1 MPDLLAKAYPIV
13 PLFANYKL
21 MTQFLKAS
29 GFNPEIVS
37 KIAS

>member
-1 MPDLLAKAYPIV
+1 MPDFVAKAYPIV

-21 MTQFLKAS
+21 MAQFLKAS